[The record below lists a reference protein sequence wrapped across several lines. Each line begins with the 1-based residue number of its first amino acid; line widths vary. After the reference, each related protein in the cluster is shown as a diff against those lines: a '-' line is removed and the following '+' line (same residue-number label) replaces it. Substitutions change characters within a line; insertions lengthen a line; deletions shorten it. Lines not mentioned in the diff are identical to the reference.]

1 MLVGR
6 GRECTR
12 VDDLLARARR
22 GRSGGLVLRGE
33 AGIGKTALLDYAV
46 AGAEDM
52 TVLRAV
58 GLESEAELRFSGLLE
73 LLRPLSHLFP
83 EIPPQQADVLRSAL
97 GLGAPEELDR
107 FTIGVAVLNVI
118 GVAAESRPLLVLVD
132 DAQWLDRATADTL
145 RFVAKRLVADRV
157 AALVT
162 VRDDEPSGMS
172 FELPGLD
179 RLDVRGLSGEE
190 AVELLGAAGIATA
203 REVADRLCEGTRGNP
218 LAILETCRRLS
229 AEQLD
234 GRAPLP
240 EPLPAGPTLERAF
253 ARRLELLPDAS
264 RRALLVAVVSLLRKC
279 AVDTIASALAAFG
292 LDTDALEPAE
302 DAGLITIADGGIVFQ
317 HPLVRSA
324 VYHGAAASE
333 RRAAHRALAMSLESH
348 DELECR
354 AWHLAGAALGHDE
367 QAASALDLAARQ
379 AWDRSAYPAA
389 AAALTRAARLTD
401 DESRRMSMLHR
412 AAQAAFR
419 AGRGEEAAELL
430 AEPGRRASD
439 RRTRTE
445 ALRLLGRIEYL
456 AGRASAAGA
465 LLLEAAELAAAFDV
479 PLAVELCAESCTT
492 QQIVGDTTSMVATAE
507 RGRALSDTSSEGD
520 VKRLGTFT
528 FGWVLCCAGRPREG
542 LPVVEKFADAPVD
555 LERELDPLRVLR
567 SSVALDWLDRSD
579 EALSHVRGAVEEARA
594 RGAVGLLPYMLLQQ
608 AWHAARAGLLN
619 DGAAAAAEALGLARE
634 FELRLPTMHAL
645 LVLTAIAAR
654 RGDEEQCRTHADEVG
669 PLAEQAGLH
678 GFVVWRRYSLGV
690 LELALGRLDASAREF
705 EQAARQLDERSS
717 HSPSFIPRAELA
729 EVYARADRTADAER
743 AIAAFAASPE
753 ADSTLGRAAAARA
766 RGLLASN
773 EQFVDHFDEALGAL
787 AHSSD
792 RWSLARTRLCF
803 GERLRRAGRRVDARR
818 ELRLA
823 LEAFEA
829 VGAGVWAE
837 RARVELRATGETLR
851 RRKAWEGEQLT
862 PQEFQIALH
871 VARGMTNREAATA
884 LFLSHKTIEFHLGR
898 IYRKLGITSRA
909 QLISRLGTVAREAE
923 AALS

>member
-492 QQIVGDTTSMVATAE
+492 QQIVGATTSMVATAE
-507 RGRALSDTSSEGD
+507 RGRALADTSTEGD

-619 DGAAAAAEALGLARE
+619 DGAA
-634 FELRLPTMHAL
+634 
-645 LVLTAIAAR
+645 
-654 RGDEEQCRTHADEVG
+654 
-669 PLAEQAGLH
+669 
-678 GFVVWRRYSLGV
+678 
-690 LELALGRLDASAREF
+690 
-705 EQAARQLDERSS
+705 
-717 HSPSFIPRAELA
+717 
-729 EVYARADRTADAER
+729 
-743 AIAAFAASPE
+743 
-753 ADSTLGRAAAARA
+753 
-766 RGLLASN
+766 
-773 EQFVDHFDEALGAL
+773 
-787 AHSSD
+787 
-792 RWSLARTRLCF
+792 
-803 GERLRRAGRRVDARR
+803 
-818 ELRLA
+818 
-823 LEAFEA
+823 
-829 VGAGVWAE
+829 
-837 RARVELRATGETLR
+837 
-851 RRKAWEGEQLT
+851 
-862 PQEFQIALH
+862 
-871 VARGMTNREAATA
+871 
-884 LFLSHKTIEFHLGR
+884 
-898 IYRKLGITSRA
+898 
-909 QLISRLGTVAREAE
+909 
-923 AALS
+923 